1 MLKILAVTRIF
12 YHGAVNNES
21 NMRGIPPSRQ
31 NHTSDPPV
39 PREEWSDLFHHAIIA
54 KENVDIENH
63 LIRLKYITHNPQYL
77 RIRQKMNRKT
87 TRIARLEKNIREKM
101 RYEDE
106 KLPSSKSETKRF
118 NGMRIDKTDKKL
130 RSILYLALGKK
141 GKTIIGQKKSQK

>member
-1 MLKILAVTRIF
+1 
-12 YHGAVNNES
+12 
-21 NMRGIPPSRQ
+21 MRGIPPSRQ

-87 TRIARLEKNIREKM
+87 KRIARLEKNIREKM

-118 NGMRIDKTDKKL
+118 NGMRIDKTDKKTPL
-130 RSILYLALGKK
+130 NSLPSPRKK
-141 GKTIIGQKKSQK
+141 KKNDNWTKKSQK